1 MSITNRL
8 SLLFGVQSGEGDL
21 VLLLVAHSFFV
32 GVARLLISTIA
43 STLLRDRF
51 GEQATQLLPYVYI
64 GAAVAA
70 PLTAFLYAKLEKRLS
85 FTRILA
91 ANLILL
97 FFSLL
102 VFYFLFL
109 WFPELSWLALAF
121 YIWYYVL
128 QALITLEF
136 WGLAGRLFNVRQS
149 KRLYGLIGSGL
160 VVATILGGF
169 SIRPLVNLI
178 GTANLVLVAAG
189 SIAICLGLMLYTL
202 RRHRPEQPIEKAR
215 ADATQILARTGYRD
229 LLKDRYIVLM
239 AGLTLLG
246 LLGYYFVDLA
256 FYDQVYSS
264 YPNKDDL
271 ASFLGEFAAI
281 VSIFTLVSQLF
292 VAGPLISRYGLLI
305 SLLVLP
311 VAIAAN
317 TLSLAAAGALA
328 GAGVMVFWLVVLA
341 RLLFRGL
348 RDSIDK
354 SAFAILYQPLPT
366 EQRMRAQ
373 TMIISVVEP
382 VAGGL
387 AGVILLFLP
396 LNAIQIAYALILILA
411 GWIAIVI
418 LLNRGYAGVLLQA
431 LTKSRLGEV
440 SMTSVDGS
448 SLAVLKQGLK
458 SPYAGV
464 VIYSLEMLEE
474 LGHESLPVF
483 LREALSHSDPEV
495 RQDALQRIER
505 LGLTSLWR
513 SVQFRVKFES
523 SLKVRAAAL
532 RTLAALS
539 QAEQLD
545 EIAPYLE
552 ESEPELKLGALVGL
566 LRSGGIEGILLAGEK
581 LIRQVDS
588 AQPAERQF
596 AAQVLG
602 EVGIPSFFRP
612 LLKLLRDED
621 VAVRRAAL
629 AAAGKLKN
637 PKLWPVVIENLP
649 NPELRATAIS
659 ALMTGG
665 EAVLPEIRTALSQK
679 KHSRET
685 LARLARICGRIP
697 GEEVIP
703 LLQEQLDFPDH
714 SVRYHILQALSA
726 CGYRASGNQAATLQH
741 KIKAEIGSAAWI
753 LAALADMSAAP
764 TNGSAVQSLALLQ
777 AALEYELTQNRARI
791 FLLLSFIYDS
801 ETILRARD
809 NLNYPSREKRAYA
822 VEVIDNVL
830 TSHKLKSPAFK
841 APEFKGLLFPLL
853 EDNLTPTQRL
863 GRLSGA
869 FPQPRLELPD
879 RLLEIIK
886 QPEEGLGPWSKACA
900 LTVIGGLALTEAE
913 PLVLAA
919 LTAPEPLLRETALWT
934 LFALNPAQFD
944 SRAGQLMAD
953 PQPLVADTARRLLD
967 RQQAENGDEFM
978 LSTVEKVIILKSVSI
993 FAETP
998 EEVLAE
1004 VVPTLKE
1011 VKARAG
1017 ETIFAKGEVG
1027 RSMFIIVKGKVR
1039 IHDGEQTLAEL
1050 GERNIFGELTALDS
1064 EPRSASVTAVTETQ
1078 LFRLDQEVLYE
1089 LMADHVEVARC
1100 IIQVLTRRLRRLQQH
1115 EEAEPQKDL
1124 TQELLITTRK
1134 NILLGGILQ
1143 SLEEGKK

>member
-8 SLLFGVQSGEGDL
+8 SLLFGVQSDEGGL

-32 GVARLLISTIA
+32 GVARLLVSTMA

-70 PLTAFLYAKLEKRLS
+70 PLTAFLYARLEKRLS
-85 FTRILA
+85 FSKILA

-102 VFYFLFL
+102 AFYFLFL
-109 WFPELSWLALAF
+109 WLPEVSWLALAF

-169 SIRPLVNLI
+169 AIRPLVNLI

-189 SIAICLGLMLYTL
+189 SIVVCLGLMAYTL
-202 RRHRPEQPIEKAR
+202 RLHRVGQPVEKAR
-215 ADATQILARTGYRD
+215 ADATQIYVRSGYRD

-264 YPNKDDL
+264 YPDKADL
-271 ASFLGEFAAI
+271 ASFLGEFAAV
-281 VSIFTLVSQLF
+281 VSIFTLFSQLF

-317 TLSLAAAGALA
+317 TLSLAAVGAVAGAAAL
-328 GAGVMVFWLVVLA
+328 VFWLVVLA

-354 SAFAILYQPLPT
+354 SAFAILYQPLHT

-396 LNAIQIAYALILILA
+396 LNALQIAYALFFILA

-440 SMTSVDGS
+440 SITSIDGS

-464 VIYSLEMLEE
+464 VIYSLNMLED
-474 LGHESLPVF
+474 LGHESLPHF

-505 LGLTSLWR
+505 LGLASLWR
-513 SVQFRVKFES
+513 SVQFRVKFEA

-539 QAEQLD
+539 QADQLD
-545 EIAPYLE
+545 DIAPYLD
-552 ESEPELKLGALVGL
+552 ESEPELKSGALVGL
-566 LRSGGIEGILLAGEK
+566 LRGGGIEGILLAGEK
-581 LIRQVDS
+581 LIRLVDS
-588 AQPAERQF
+588 PQPTEREF

-602 EVGIPSFFRP
+602 EVGIPSFYRP
-612 LLKLLRDED
+612 LLKLLRDDELS
-621 VAVRRAAL
+621 VRRAAL

-637 PKLWPVVIENLP
+637 PKLWPVAIENLP

-659 ALMTGG
+659 TLMAGG
-665 EAVLPEIRTALSQK
+665 AAVLPEIRAALTQK
-679 KHSRET
+679 KYSRET
-685 LARLARICGRIP
+685 LARLARICGRIQ
-697 GEEVIP
+697 GEEAIA
-703 LLQEQLDFPDH
+703 LLQEQLDFPDNN
-714 SVRYHILQALSA
+714 VRYQILQALSA
-726 CGYRASGNQAATLQH
+726 CGYHAWHEQVALLQH
-741 KIKAEIGSAAWI
+741 KIKAEIGQAAWN
-753 LAALADMSAAP
+753 LAALVDVSPPSSNGAA
-764 TNGSAVQSLALLQ
+764 AQSISLLQ
-777 AALEYELTQNRARI
+777 AALEYELSQNRARI

-801 ETILRARD
+801 EAILRARD
-809 NLNYPSREKRAYA
+809 NLNYPSKEKRAYA
-822 VEVIDNVL
+822 VEVIDNIL
-830 TSHKLKSPAFK
+830 TSHKLKTPAFK
-841 APEFKGLLFPLL
+841 AQEFKGWLFPLL
-853 EDNLTPTQRL
+853 EDNLTLAQRL
-863 GRLSGA
+863 AQLSGA
-869 FPQPRLELPD
+869 FPQARMEMGRRLVEIAGRPD
-879 RLLEIIK
+879 EM
-886 QPEEGLGPWSKACA
+886 LGPWGKACA
-900 LTVIGGLALTEAE
+900 LAVIGRLAITEAE
-913 PLVLAA
+913 AAVSAA
-919 LTAPEPLLRETALWT
+919 LAAPEPLLRETALWT
-934 LFALNPAQFD
+934 LFNLNPAQFG
-944 SRAGQLMAD
+944 SQAGRFVDD
-953 PQPLVADTARRLLD
+953 PHPLVAETARRLLD
-967 RQQAENGDEFM
+967 SRLAENGDELM

-1011 VKARAG
+1011 VRVKAG
-1017 ETIFAKGEVG
+1017 ETIFNKGELG
-1027 RSMFIIVKGKVR
+1027 RSMYIIVKGKVR
-1039 IHDGEQTLAEL
+1039 IHDGEQTFAEL

-1100 IIQVLTRRLRRLQQH
+1100 IIQVLTRRLRRLQQQD
-1115 EEAEPQKDL
+1115 EAEPQKDL

-1134 NILLGGILQ
+1134 SILLGGILQ
-1143 SLEEGKK
+1143 SLEEKK